1 MSKLLNLTLHY
12 QGKVLDRVRYGKD
25 FKSKFFIGS
34 NKYLFW
40 QILDESF
47 PDKHLFI
54 AKKGDQLYLQLP
66 PGAKI
71 SCSKEGK
78 PVDNTFLQSNYIL
91 QENKLLLAPD
101 MTGTL
106 SIAPDWEISYEFKEP
121 YIAVLTPEQQQLAAQ
136 FARRPQ
142 PTAIERFNRN
152 LILLFILLTA
162 VFVIIFDLFL
172 KKQITYDTT
181 LEQKIKTVQNAERIQ
196 AEALAKPSTFEEAGE
211 VAELPKETATGKETQ
226 GVTGG
231 VAGGTGTAKSAGA
244 IFGSGIGSFNPS
256 ATSLARPIYAVTIA
270 EGFTTSRAGGGGGG
284 GTGPGGGGAGSGIGG
299 GYGTSFNP
307 NAPRTSAA
315 ELGSVATKAPGKA
328 GSDIRPQGVAIASAR
343 GDLSKL
349 EPSGVAFGQT
359 AQTSQLISSYKS
371 KNVTKVTEETI
382 AQAPAS
388 SKTMVTTVR
397 DIVNSK
403 KGQIQALYSKW
414 NALQRC
420 SGSVSIRLLI
430 NSSGKVQDAIIT
442 PNGSF
447 PHGFLTELEQL
458 CESFS
463 FPITQELD
471 YTFKHRLGSL

>member
-12 QGKVLDRVRYGKD
+12 KGKVLDRVRYGKD

-34 NKYLFW
+34 SKYLFW

-47 PDKHLFI
+47 PDKHLFLT
-54 AKKGDQLYLQLP
+54 KKGDQLYLQLP
-66 PGAKI
+66 PGTKI

-78 PVDNTFLQSNYIL
+78 PVDNSFLQSNNIL
-91 QENKLLLAPD
+91 KENILLLTPD
-101 MTGTL
+101 MTGNL
-106 SIAPDWEISYEFKEP
+106 SIAPNWEISYEFKEP
-121 YIAVLTPEQQQLAAQ
+121 FKTVLTPEQQQIAAQ

-142 PTAIERFNRN
+142 LTAIERFNRN

-172 KKQITYDTT
+172 KKQITYDTS

-211 VAELPKETATGKETQ
+211 VADIPQETATGKAQQ

-231 VAGGTGTAKSAGA
+231 VEGGTGTAKSAGA
-244 IFGSGIGSFNPS
+244 IFGSGIGSFNPG
-256 ATSLARPIYAVTIA
+256 ATSLARPIYAVTLA
-270 EGFTTSRAGGGGGG
+270 EGFVTTRAGGGGGG
-284 GTGPGGGGAGSGIGG
+284 GTGPGGGGAGPGIGG

-315 ELGSVATKAPGKA
+315 ELGSVATKAPSKA
-328 GSDIRPQGVAIASAR
+328 GSDIRPQGVAIVSAV
-343 GDLSKL
+343 GDQSKL
-349 EPSGVAFGQT
+349 QPSGVAFGQT
-359 AQTSQLISSYKS
+359 AQTAQLISSYKS

-388 SKTMVTTVR
+388 SKTMITTVK

-403 KGQIQALYSKW
+403 KGLIQALYSKW
-414 NALQRC
+414 NAIVRC

-430 NSSGKVQDAIIT
+430 NSSGKVEDATIT
-442 PNGSF
+442 PNGNF
-447 PHGFLTELEQL
+447 PTGFLAELEQL
-458 CESFS
+458 CESFT
-463 FPITQELD
+463 FPIDKELD
-471 YTFKHRLGSL
+471 YTFKYRLGSS

>member
-12 QGKVLDRVRYGKD
+12 KGKVLDRVRYGKD

-34 NKYLFW
+34 SKYLFW

-47 PDKHLFI
+47 PDKHLFLT
-54 AKKGDQLYLQLP
+54 KKGDQLYLQLP

-71 SCSKEGK
+71 SCSKGGK
-78 PVDNTFLQSNYIL
+78 PVDNSFLQSNYIL

-211 VAELPKETATGKETQ
+211 VAELPQETATGKETQ
-226 GVTGG
+226 GVAGG

-270 EGFTTSRAGGGGGG
+270 EGFTTTRAGGGGG

-414 NALQRC
+414 NAIQRC
-420 SGSVSIRLLI
+420 SGSVTIRLLI

-447 PHGFLTELEQL
+447 PNGFLTELEQL